1 MKKSN
6 ILIFFLAATLAI
18 SACHT
23 TKKINK
29 AIEPKELTPVLANKD
44 AEDSIRIV
52 KESFNLFKSQKID
65 FKTFNAK
72 IKVESSGNNGK
83 NPDISAVVKIVK
95 DSAIWMSL
103 SATFLNVEVYRV
115 LITKDSVILINKQD
129 KEIQYRSLDYLQE
142 VTQIPFDFTTLQ
154 NLIIGN
160 PVFLGD
166 SVLSFKK
173 INNTVLISTIDNYF
187 KNLITLTTDNKT
199 MLHSKMDD
207 IDVSRSRTA
216 DIVYDGYDNSSGFN
230 FSTGRDI
237 SVSEKNKLD
246 VKLNF
251 KQYEFNKELSLAFP
265 IPKNYKRK

>member
-1 MKKSN
+1 MKKTT
-6 ILIFFLAATLAI
+6 ILIFILAAVAF
-18 SACHT
+18 SSCRT
-23 TKKINK
+23 TKTINK
-29 AIEPKELTPVLANKD
+29 AIEPKELAPAMANKD

-52 KESFNLFKSQKID
+52 KESFNFFKTQQID

-115 LITKDSVILINKQD
+115 FITKDSVIVINKQD
-129 KEIQYRSLDYLQE
+129 KEVQYRSLDYLQE
-142 VTQIPFDFTTLQ
+142 VTQIPFDFNTLQ

-166 SVLSFKK
+166 SVISYRKS
-173 INNTVLISTIDNYF
+173 NNNILITTLDNYF
-187 KNLITLTTDNKT
+187 KNLITLTIDNKT

-216 DIVYDGYDNSSGFN
+216 DIIYDGYDQSSGFN
-230 FSTGRDI
+230 FSTDRNI
-237 SVSEKNKLD
+237 SVSEKNKLN

-251 KQYEFNKELSLAFP
+251 KQYEFNKELSLTFSV
-265 IPKNYKRK
+265 PKNYKRK